1 MSNRMSNG
9 DLKHRDWLLYSTKS
23 ILLSVDQ
30 GISVFIE
37 DTPNGGKILR
47 ATQISEENIGALPF
61 IVNTD
66 QNNNYLYLQDF
77 KVYIQGYIAPV
88 DIPGIVPTFINVF
101 RNSDINGFLSN
112 QKTHLPFNPS
122 NFKGLTVS
130 EFVDQYT
137 ALQPYTLDTLNYFKF
152 YEIVLNPDQEGEDDG
167 TPNNTLTGT
176 GTGNQASASFN
187 H

>member
-23 ILLSVDQ
+23 ILLSIDQ
-30 GISVFIE
+30 GISIFIE

-47 ATQISEENIGALPF
+47 ATQISEKTIGNLLF

-77 KVYIQGYIAPV
+77 KVYVQGHIAPI

-101 RNSDINGFLSN
+101 RTSDINGFLQGN
-112 QKTHLPFNPS
+112 KTHFPFDPT
-122 NFKGLTVS
+122 NFKGLTVN
-130 EFVDQYT
+130 EFVDKYT
-137 ALQPYTLDTLNYFKF
+137 ALQPNTLDTFDYVKF
-152 YEIVLNPDQEGEDDG
+152 YEIVLNPDDEDSDS
-167 TPNNTLTGT
+167 PNNNLQGAGT
-176 GTGNQASASFN
+176 SNQSSASTR
-187 H
+187 